1 MNEALPDLLDCGL
14 TLVFCGTAASDI
26 SARQGAYYANPS
38 NAFWST
44 LHVAGLTA
52 RLFAPSEFRE
62 LIKLKIGLTDLAKYA
77 AGSDRRLRLSDFNV
91 DELSAKIQRFQP
103 QILAFTSKTAWRVWT
118 GTRCEQGGRLRLAR
132 RALGEDAIF
141 RLAVAF
147 GGGPRLLGLVSLAR
161 IGAMLIEILGLVE

>member
-1 MNEALPDLLDCGL
+1 MNEALPDLFDCGL

-77 AGSDRRLRLSDFNV
+77 VGNDRGLQVSDFNV

-118 GTRCEQGGRLRLAR
+118 G
-132 RALGEDAIF
+132 LGASK
-141 RLAVAF
+141 AVAYGWQGERWGKTRF
-147 GGGPRLLGLVSLAR
+147 FVLPSPSGAARAYWDLSPWQELADAYR
-161 IGAMLIEILGLVE
+161 DLRSS